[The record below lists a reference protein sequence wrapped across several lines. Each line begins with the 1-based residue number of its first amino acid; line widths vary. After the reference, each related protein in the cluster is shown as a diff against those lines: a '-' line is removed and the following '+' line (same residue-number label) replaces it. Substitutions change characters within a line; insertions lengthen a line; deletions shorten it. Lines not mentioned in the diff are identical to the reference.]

1 MLFALHARRRRDAL
15 LDLIRASAVG
25 IVRRKIPRIFGMN
38 ESDNAEPPA
47 IFVVDDDAGMRSA
60 LQRLFKSAAFAVE
73 TFDSAQ
79 DLLDRGDL
87 GRAGVL
93 VLDVMMPGMTG
104 LELQALLIERK
115 VDTPI
120 VFLTGARSV
129 PMAVTAMRRGAVDF
143 LEKPFE
149 NDDLV
154 QRVRQALQHVHTK
167 DDRALHAEYHR
178 RSALLTPRER
188 EVMDYVVAGQTSK
201 AIGRALGVSPRT
213 VEIHRTRIMDKMQAG
228 SLAELVRMVITRER

>member
-1 MLFALHARRRRDAL
+1 MSDSGHA
-15 LDLIRASAVG
+15 
-25 IVRRKIPRIFGMN
+25 
-38 ESDNAEPPA
+38 ESPV

-60 LQRLFKSAAFAVE
+60 LHRLFRSAAFDVE
-73 TFDSAQ
+73 TFASAQ
-79 DLLDRGDL
+79 ELLDRGEL
-87 GRAGVL
+87 TRAGVL

-120 VFLTGARSV
+120 VFLTGAQSV

-154 QRVRQALQHVHTK
+154 KRVRQALRHVPTS
-167 DDRALHAEYHR
+167 DDRALHVEYDR

-188 EVMDYVVAGQTSK
+188 EVMDHVVAGKTSK
-201 AIGRALGVSPRT
+201 EIGRALGVSPRT
-213 VEIHRTRIMDKMQAG
+213 VEIHRMRVMEKMQAG
-228 SLAELVRMVITRER
+228 SLAELVRMALTRER

>member
-1 MLFALHARRRRDAL
+1 M
-15 LDLIRASAVG
+15 SEPG
-25 IVRRKIPRIFGMN
+25 QP
-38 ESDNAEPPA
+38 ESPV

-60 LQRLFKSAAFAVE
+60 LHRLFRSAAFAVE
-73 TFDSAQ
+73 TFASAQ

-87 GRAGVL
+87 SRAGVL
-93 VLDVMMPGMTG
+93 LLDVMMPGMTG
-104 LELQALLIERK
+104 LELQAVLIERK

-120 VFLTGARSV
+120 VFLTGAQSV

-154 QRVRQALQHVHTK
+154 KRVRQALRHVPK
-167 DDRALHAEYHR
+167 DDDRALHAEYDR

-188 EVMDYVVAGQTSK
+188 EVMDHVVAGKTSK
-201 AIGRALGVSPRT
+201 EVGRALGVSPRT
-213 VEIHRTRIMDKMQAG
+213 VEIHRMRVMDKMQAG
-228 SLAELVRMVITRER
+228 SLAELVRMALTRER

>member
-1 MLFALHARRRRDAL
+1 MSESGPG
-15 LDLIRASAVG
+15 DL
-25 IVRRKIPRIFGMN
+25 PL
-38 ESDNAEPPA
+38 

-60 LQRLFKSAAFAVE
+60 LHRLFKSAGFAVE
-73 TFDSAQ
+73 TFASALE
-79 DLLDRGDL
+79 LLDRGDL
-87 GRAGVL
+87 TRAGVL

-120 VFLTGARSV
+120 FFLTGAHSI

-154 QRVRQALQHVHTK
+154 KRVRQALRPVATK
-167 DDRALHAEYHR
+167 DDRALHDEFDR

-188 EVMDYVVAGQTSK
+188 EVMEHVVAGQTSK
-201 AIGRALGVSPRT
+201 EVARALGVSPRT
-213 VEIHRTRIMDKMQAG
+213 VEVHRTRIMEKMQAG
-228 SLAELVRMVITRER
+228 SLAELVRIALTLTRSGIARAR